1 MLATLQGLGC
11 SAESVYR
18 LLEILNPL
26 GRLHVVSR
34 LHLPYFTERSVVHI
48 SKYRHID
55 IDSFEGRE
63 CDWTEASDRRE
74 GIYFIYALGEF
85 PCRILT
91 EVVDEMRIYDNFH
104 GECFGVVGRTNGKLI
119 CA

>member
-48 SKYRHID
+48 SNIGTLTLTASKGANVIGPKPATGEKEYISYMRWE
-55 IDSFEGRE
+55 SFRVE
-63 CDWTEASDRRE
+63 S
-74 GIYFIYALGEF
+74 
-85 PCRILT
+85 
-91 EVVDEMRIYDNFH
+91 
-104 GECFGVVGRTNGKLI
+104 
-119 CA
+119 